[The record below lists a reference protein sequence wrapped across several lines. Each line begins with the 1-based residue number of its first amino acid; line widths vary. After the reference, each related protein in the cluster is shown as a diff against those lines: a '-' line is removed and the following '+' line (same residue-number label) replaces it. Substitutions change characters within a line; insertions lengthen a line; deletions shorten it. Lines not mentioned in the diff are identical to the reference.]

1 MRKLVLTLAVLALAG
16 LGQAQ
21 VTLNYWLWD
30 ANQLAPYQQC
40 VADFEAANPGVSV
53 RVSQTGWGDYWTAL
67 TTGFVAGTAPDVFTN
82 HLQQYPTFV
91 EMEQLVDIGPLI
103 ERDGVDVDIYL
114 EGLADLW
121 VRDGARY
128 GLPKD
133 WDTIAIVYNQAMTAA
148 AGISEAEMR
157 ALTWNPVDGG
167 TFQEVAARL
176 TLDRNGNDA
185 LSPDFDRNG
194 IVQHGFSFAYD
205 GAGAGY
211 GQTEWSHFAVSTG
224 WSFNDG
230 IWGSEYY
237 YDDPRFISTI
247 DWLARLMRDMGVMP
261 AFSDISALGGN
272 SLFYAG
278 QVAMLTD
285 GSWMIGG
292 HAANAPFEVGF
303 APLPAG
309 PEGRKSMFNGLADS
323 IWVGTRHQ
331 EEAWQLVKHLAS
343 PACQE
348 VVGAAGVV
356 FPAIPSAVD
365 TALATFAERGLDVS
379 AYTEQALAEGGTF
392 LFPITDNAA
401 EINSIMQAALSSVL
415 LGQESAE
422 AALTT
427 ANRSVNALFR

>member
-1 MRKLVLTLAVLALAG
+1 MRKLVLTLALLALGG
-16 LGQAQ
+16 LTQAQ

-40 VADFEAANPGVSV
+40 VADFEAANPGVAV

-91 EMEQLVDIGPLI
+91 EMEQIVDIGPLI
-103 ERDGVDVDIYL
+103 ARDGFDVDIYL

-133 WDTIAIVYNQAMTAA
+133 WDTIAIVYNKAMTEA
-148 AGISEAEMR
+148 AGISDAEMR
-157 ALTWNPVDGG
+157 ELIWNPADGG

-185 LSPDFDRNG
+185 LSPNFDRNN
-194 IVQHGFSFAYD
+194 IVQHGYSFAYD

-224 WSFNDG
+224 WAFNDG

-247 DWLARLMRDMGVMP
+247 DWIARLMRDMGVMP

-292 HAANAPFEVGF
+292 HASNAPFEVGF

-356 FPAIPSAVD
+356 FPAVPSAVD
-365 TALATFAERGLDVS
+365 MALTTFAERGLDVS

-415 LGQESAE
+415 LGQQSAE